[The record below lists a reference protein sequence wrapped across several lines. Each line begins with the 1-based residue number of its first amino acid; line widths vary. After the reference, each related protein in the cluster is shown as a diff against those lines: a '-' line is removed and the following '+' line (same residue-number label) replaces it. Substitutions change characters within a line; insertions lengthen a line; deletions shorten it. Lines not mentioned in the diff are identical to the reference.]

1 METIKLLERDI
12 NGKKNNVLLSEGFVP
27 AVVYNAKQNPKYH
40 VRLYHC
46 KRIARE
52 ATSTTIL
59 RCRIRRQT
67 FKDIL

>member
-59 RCRIRRQT
+59 DAELEGKHLKT
-67 FKDIL
+67 Y